1 MKSESEEHEILLQPP
16 VALTL
21 ARSLSPPLLIYNS
34 LSLSVRVWR
43 SVVWRSYHLL
53 IRYNS
58 RYRDIMYSWRSLV
71 RWCVRRGRRMPSCPR
86 VLRILVGIGRSVVNR
101 RAFGTVVCGFYR
113 VCGLCQFL
121 LAVRYADVALK
132 KNK

>member
-21 ARSLSPPLLIYNS
+21 SLLIYALS
-34 LSLSVRVWR
+34 LPLSVRVWR
-43 SVVWRSYHLL
+43 SVVWRSYHLP

-101 RAFGTVVCGFYR
+101 RAFGTVVCAFYR